1 MALKKYKPITPGL
14 RHRMANDNAEVTA
27 SKPEK
32 SLTSGKKRIGGR
44 NRTGKM
50 TMRHRGGGHKRKYR
64 VIDFK
69 RDKDNIPATVKSIE
83 YDPNRSAYIALVAY
97 ADGEKRYI
105 IAVNGL
111 KVGDQVMSGRKA
123 PIAPGNTLYLQDIP
137 LGSNI
142 FAIEMHPGKGAQL
155 VRSAGTSA
163 LVVSKE
169 GKYVVV
175 KLPSGEVRRIL
186 NTCKATLGSTS
197 NPVHASVV
205 SGKAGRKRWLGRRP
219 RTRGVA
225 MNPVDHP
232 MGGGEGRAS
241 GGHPRSRTG
250 VMAKGQKTRNTKKK
264 SSKLIISRKKK

>member
-64 VIDFK
+64 VIDFQ
-69 RDKDNIPATVKSIE
+69 RDEDNIPATVKSIE
-83 YDPNRSAYIALVAY
+83 YEPNRSAYIALVAY

-123 PIAPGNTLYLQDIP
+123 PIAPGNPLYL
-137 LGSNI
+137 
-142 FAIEMHPGKGAQL
+142 
-155 VRSAGTSA
+155 
-163 LVVSKE
+163 
-169 GKYVVV
+169 
-175 KLPSGEVRRIL
+175 
-186 NTCKATLGSTS
+186 
-197 NPVHASVV
+197 
-205 SGKAGRKRWLGRRP
+205 
-219 RTRGVA
+219 
-225 MNPVDHP
+225 
-232 MGGGEGRAS
+232 
-241 GGHPRSRTG
+241 
-250 VMAKGQKTRNTKKK
+250 
-264 SSKLIISRKKK
+264 